1 MPGRLRRCHL
11 LLPVYR
17 PVLRTERCQRV
28 TQAVS
33 PSQPPR
39 ASLLGVRIVWI
50 GRLFRCADCRRRASP
65 PVRMWSHAPT
75 PQKPAISSRKPSKR
89 LEGKSA
95 QPVLRL
101 SRKTHRRPTSK
112 TGHSDFPLLFNGLMP
127 IFSQKRSNRPPRC
140 GPFGHTWGESPTGLA
155 GGLLGPKGSRGHRS
169 QERRQRPPQCPQ
181 SPNPAYLIAGSI
193 YGVGFGSTFHV

>member
-17 PVLRTERCQRV
+17 PVLRTERCPRV

-65 PVRMWSHAPT
+65 PVRMWTHAPT

-112 TGHSDFPLLFNGLMP
+112 TGHSDFTLLFNGLKP
-127 IFSQKRSNRPPRC
+127 IFSQKSSNRPPRC
-140 GPFGHTWGESPTGLA
+140 GPFGHMGRIAYGTRRRASR
-155 GGLLGPKGSRGHRS
+155 LGGHRS

-181 SPNPAYLIAGSI
+181 SSNPAYLIAGSI